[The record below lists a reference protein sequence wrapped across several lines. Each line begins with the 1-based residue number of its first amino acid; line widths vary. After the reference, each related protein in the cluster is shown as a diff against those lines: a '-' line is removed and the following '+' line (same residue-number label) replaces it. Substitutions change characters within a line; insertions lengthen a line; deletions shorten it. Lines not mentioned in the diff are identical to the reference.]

1 MELLNVFSNL
11 TSTDSRLGFYTK
23 ETKERI
29 PEQPGCYAWF
39 LPLWFYRSDL
49 NDLMQIVGDVLSY
62 DKKQEK
68 EAEAEFTWE
77 SVKLRVRRVAKI
89 RATETIHSTWERVCA
104 DAQAKKELQQTML
117 EASLLMPPL
126 YVGKTKNL
134 RQRYLQHTEG
144 NSYDSN
150 DFHTR
155 FTEHVSK
162 LNLAIGVGDL
172 LFVCIK
178 TEQKSPQVPHGV
190 AEDDLERLVEQIL
203 MRFCQPPFSLK

>member
-1 MELLNVFSNL
+1 MDFLNVFSNL

-23 ETKERI
+23 ETKERV

-49 NDLMQIVGDVLSY
+49 NELMQVVGGVLNY
-62 DKKQEK
+62 DKKPKK
-68 EAEAEFTWE
+68 EANARFTWE
-77 SVKLRVRRVAKI
+77 SVKLRVQRVAEI
-89 RATETIHSTWERVCA
+89 QATETILSTWERVCA
-104 DAQAKKELQQTML
+104 DAQAKRELQQTLL

-134 RQRYLQHTEG
+134 RKRYLEHVKG
-144 NSYDSN
+144 NDDDRN

-155 FTEHVSK
+155 FTEHVSDLK
-162 LNLAIGVGDL
+162 LTIGVSDL

-178 TEQKSPQVPHGV
+178 TEQKPPQESLGV

-203 MRFCQPPFSLK
+203 MQFCRPPFSLK

>member
-1 MELLNVFSNL
+1 MEFLNVFRNL

-49 NDLMQIVGDVLSY
+49 NELMQVVGGVFDY
-62 DKKQEK
+62 DKKLEK
-68 EAEAEFTWE
+68 EANARFTWE
-77 SVKLRVRRVAKI
+77 SVKLRVRRVTETQT
-89 RATETIHSTWERVCA
+89 TETIRSTWERVCA
-104 DAQAKKELQQTML
+104 DTQAKRELQQTML

-134 RQRYLQHTEG
+134 RQRYLKHVEG
-144 NSYDSN
+144 NSDDRN

-155 FTEHVSK
+155 FTEHVSN
-162 LNLAIGVGDL
+162 LNLTIGISDL

-178 TEQKSPQVPHGV
+178 TEQEAPQVPHGV

-203 MRFCQPPFSLK
+203 MRFCRPPFSLK

>member
-1 MELLNVFSNL
+1 MDLLKVFSNL
-11 TSTDSRLGFYTK
+11 TDTDSRLGFYTK

-39 LPLWFYRSDL
+39 LPLWFYHSDL
-49 NDLMQIVGDVLSY
+49 NDLMQVVGDVLDY
-62 DKKQEK
+62 DSQLER
-68 EAEAEFTWE
+68 EATVRFAWE
-77 SVKLRVRRVAKI
+77 SVKLRVRRAAEAQTSKKI
-89 RATETIHSTWERVCA
+89 RSTWERVCA
-104 DAQAKKELQQTML
+104 DTQAKGELQQTML

-134 RQRYLQHTEG
+134 KQRYLKHVGG
-144 NSYDSN
+144 NSDDRN

-155 FTEHVSK
+155 FTEHVSN
-162 LNLAIGVGDL
+162 LDLAIGVSDL

-178 TEQKSPQVPHGV
+178 TEQKSSQVPHGV

-203 MRFCQPPFSLK
+203 MRFCRPPFSLK

>member
-1 MELLNVFSNL
+1 MDFLNVFSNL

-23 ETKERI
+23 ETKERV

-49 NDLMQIVGDVLSY
+49 NELMQVVGGVLNY
-62 DKKQEK
+62 DKKLER
-68 EAEAEFTWE
+68 EANARFTWE
-77 SVKLRVRRVAKI
+77 SVKLRVRRVAEI
-89 RATETIHSTWERVCA
+89 QATETIRSTWERVCA
-104 DAQAKKELQQTML
+104 DAQAKRELQQTML

-144 NSYDSN
+144 NSYERN

-155 FTEHVSK
+155 FTECASDLDLTISVS
-162 LNLAIGVGDL
+162 DL

-178 TEQKSPQVPHGV
+178 TEQDSAQVPLGV
-190 AEDDLERLVEQIL
+190 AEDDLEKLVEHIL
-203 MRFCQPPFSLK
+203 MQFCRPPFSLK

>member
-1 MELLNVFSNL
+1 MEFLNVFRNL

-49 NDLMQIVGDVLSY
+49 NELMQVVGDVLDY
-62 DKKQEK
+62 DNKLER
-68 EAEAEFTWE
+68 EANARFTWE
-77 SVKLRVRRVAKI
+77 SVKLRVRRVADI
-89 RATETIHSTWERVCA
+89 QATETIRSTWERVCA
-104 DAQAKKELQQTML
+104 DAQAKRELQQTML

-134 RQRYLQHTEG
+134 RERYLKHVEG
-144 NSYDSN
+144 NRDDRN

-155 FTEHVSK
+155 FTEHVS
-162 LNLAIGVGDL
+162 NLDLTIGVSDL

-178 TEQKSPQVPHGV
+178 TEQKPPQVPRGV
-190 AEDDLERLVEQIL
+190 DEDDLERLVEQIL
-203 MRFCQPPFSLK
+203 MRFCRPPFSLK